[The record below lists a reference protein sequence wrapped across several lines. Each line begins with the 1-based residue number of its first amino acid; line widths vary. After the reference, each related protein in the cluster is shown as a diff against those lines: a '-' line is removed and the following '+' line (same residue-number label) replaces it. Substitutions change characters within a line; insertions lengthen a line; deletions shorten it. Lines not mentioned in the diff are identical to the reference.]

1 MVALVIVPRICGIC
15 SVTQSAAGAA
25 ALVGPAALIVAAI
38 AVLGAGGAIVAEIN
52 DFTRVME
59 AMDAIRRLQAMVPPT
74 LGDLTDNESP
84 NPFNPLVLGTDTQVL
99 YSVTQLV
106 GG

>member
-1 MVALVIVPRICGIC
+1 
-15 SVTQSAAGAA
+15 
-25 ALVGPAALIVAAI
+25 
-38 AVLGAGGAIVAEIN
+38 
-52 DFTRVME
+52 
-59 AMDAIRRLQAMVPPT
+59 MVPPT